1 MPLPAAY
8 FMVVLIWST
17 TPLTIQWSNSSLTFV
32 AAVTLRMLLAFV
44 ICYAILRF
52 KRQSL
57 TNTPRDWLVFLASGL
72 GLFPNMLLIYYAAQ
86 FIPSGLMSVLFGVL
100 PFFVGVFSWLLLR
113 ENHFTRVRT
122 LALVMAVTG
131 LGIIHFGQ
139 MQVGPDA
146 VKGVLIIMLV
156 CIIWALSS
164 VWVKQFGGSIEP
176 MQQCTGSILVVLP
189 PFLLAW
195 WLLDGEIPTAVDS
208 RSLIGVGYLVIA
220 GSVISHTLYFHVLR
234 GFNVSTVALI
244 PLMTP
249 VLAIL
254 WGRLLEGEILSP
266 ASMTG
271 AGLILLSLTVYQGL
285 YGKLYRKI
293 LQGVAWVRPATVPL
307 YVEPAEQA
315 GTGADPK
322 TGVAR
327 LPGKNSDK

>member
-156 CIIWALSS
+156 CVIWALSS

-176 MQQCTGSILVVLP
+176 MQQCTGSIECADRFGIEALKRALQ
-189 PFLLAW
+189 
-195 WLLDGEIPTAVDS
+195 AVDAFGQNACEGKRPAATKGGRRVVFCGQQCRLGLHRGELS
-208 RSLIGVGYLVIA
+208 RTRGTRARTAEPVAPARSACTDRLNRRRRRRQLRSL
-220 GSVISHTLYFHVLR
+220 
-234 GFNVSTVALI
+234 
-244 PLMTP
+244 
-249 VLAIL
+249 
-254 WGRLLEGEILSP
+254 
-266 ASMTG
+266 
-271 AGLILLSLTVYQGL
+271 
-285 YGKLYRKI
+285 
-293 LQGVAWVRPATVPL
+293 
-307 YVEPAEQA
+307 
-315 GTGADPK
+315 
-322 TGVAR
+322 
-327 LPGKNSDK
+327 

>member
-32 AAVTLRMLLAFV
+32 AAVTLRMLLAFAV
-44 ICYAILRF
+44 CYAILRIR
-52 KRQSL
+52 RQPL
-57 TNTPRDWLVFLASGL
+57 TNTPRDWLVFMASGL

-113 ENHFTRVRT
+113 ENPFTPVRA
-122 LALVMAVTG
+122 LALAMAVTG

-139 MQVGPDA
+139 MQIGPDA
-146 VKGVLIIMLV
+146 VKGVLLIMLV
-156 CIIWALSS
+156 CVIWALSS
-164 VWVKQFGGSIEP
+164 VWVKQFGGNIEP

-189 PFLLAW
+189 AFLLAW
-195 WLLDGEIPTAVDS
+195 WLLDGRIPTVIDS
-208 RSLIGVGYLVIA
+208 HSLIGVGYLVIA

-249 VLAIL
+249 LLAIL
-254 WGRLLEGEILSP
+254 WGRLLEGEVLSR
-266 ASMTG
+266 ASMVG
-271 AGLILLSLTVYQGL
+271 AALILLSLTVYQGL

-293 LQGVAWVRPATVPL
+293 LQLVAWWRLDSAALRGELAKRSDPVVAP
-307 YVEPAEQA
+307 EP
-315 GTGADPK
+315 GPDNL
-322 TGVAR
+322 VS
-327 LPGKNSDK
+327 KNRGE